1 MWDRFLRAC
10 RRQAVDCTPVWF
22 MRQAGRY
29 MPEYRAVRSKW
40 SLLEICRTPELA
52 VEVTLQPLRAFEV
65 DAAILFADILLPLE
79 PMNAP
84 FEFTKDDGPVIRTP
98 LRNLADV
105 ERLRV
110 FDAEEL
116 GHVLTAVRLL
126 RGEIDGKTP
135 LIGFAGGPFTMA
147 SYLIEGGRS
156 THFQRTKR
164 WMHEQPEAWALLMQ
178 KLSEVVRRYL
188 RAQFDAGAQALQIFD
203 SWAGTL
209 TCADYSELVAPHLK
223 PVFADLEQTGVPI
236 IHFSANGGH
245 LLEQQR
251 DVGGTVLG
259 IGFQTPLRR
268 AADQLGPE
276 FALQGNLDPTALLAP
291 RETLKH
297 RVDEVFEGL
306 GRSTGH
312 IFNLGHGILPE
323 TDPSAVSF
331 VVDRVHARSLS

>member
-1 MWDRFLRAC
+1 
-10 RRQAVDCTPVWF
+10 
-22 MRQAGRY
+22 
-29 MPEYRAVRSKW
+29 
-40 SLLEICRTPELA
+40 LA

-84 FEFTKDDGPVIRTP
+84 FDFTQDDGPVIRAP

-209 TCADYSELVAPHLK
+209 TCADYAELVAPHLK
-223 PVFADLEQTGVPI
+223 PLFADLEQTGVPV

-259 IGFQTPLRR
+259 IGFQTPLCR
-268 AADQLGPE
+268 AAEQLGPE

-297 RVDEVFEGL
+297 RVDEVLEGL

-323 TDPSAVSF
+323 TNPSAVSF
-331 VVDRVHARSLS
+331 VVDRVHARGLS